1 MSEKHPVVGHFGR
14 GVNSTA
20 MIIRI
25 VQEGIDDLVPDLILS
40 ADPGAEW
47 PESYAHEQEFSA
59 WLVDHGMPPIIR
71 VSDGRK
77 TLEQECLDANTLPSI
92 VMGMRSCSDKYKIRP
107 QNRYVSAWKPA
118 IDAWA
123 SGEKV
128 TKLVGYDAGEPWRA
142 KDYDSR
148 RYTVRYP
155 LIEWGWDRDD
165 CVSAIQEAGL
175 EVPRKSACWFCPE
188 MEEWEILDL
197 QSEHPELL
205 DRALAMERNATKLVQ
220 IKGLGR
226 TVSWQ
231 QVVDYHRDQM
241 TLGNI
246 MPPRASRIPC
256 TCFDGEAA

>member
-1 MSEKHPVVGHFGR
+1 MKSPIVGHFGR

-20 MIIRI
+20 MFLRI
-25 VQEGIDDLVPDLILS
+25 VLEKISDLMPDKILS

-47 PESYAHEQEFSA
+47 PESYEHEHEMTA
-59 WLVDHGMPPIIR
+59 WLVAHDAPPIIR
-71 VSDGRK
+71 VQDDRR

-107 QNRYVSAWKPA
+107 RNRYISAWQPA
-118 IDAWA
+118 IDAW
-123 SGEKV
+123 SRGEKV

-142 KDYDSR
+142 KDYSDK
-148 RYTVRYP
+148 RYAIRYP

-165 CVSAIQEAGL
+165 CVRYIEAAGL
-175 EVPRKSACWFCPE
+175 KVPRKSSCWYCPE
-188 MEEWEILDL
+188 MNEWEILDL
-197 QSEHPELL
+197 QASHPELL

-226 TVSWQ
+226 TISWQ
-231 QVVDYHRDQM
+231 QVVDFHSRQGV
-241 TLGNI
+241 LGGI
-246 MPPRASRIPC
+246 MPERQERIPC